1 MTGSDESGHD
11 RDAGDQ
17 DAGPADDA
25 NGAGPGPDY
34 EAHGGAPEGGESDE
48 VADAEILD
56 AADVSAAVDDVFA
69 DDDPLALALNQRDE
83 YLDSLR
89 RLQAEFENYKKA
101 GGQAA
106 GRSGSPGRRCPWWT
120 RCCPVLDTLDLAT
133 QHLGDADSA
142 DGRAL
147 LAVTSQLHDVL
158 AKEGLER
165 IDPLG
170 EQFDPTAHEA
180 VGHLPAEDVP
190 PSPVARKPRRG
201 STGELRAG
209 GGPGHAARVPLAGG
223 RGPPGHGDGAGLT
236 ARRRQEGISRHRVA
250 PQREWFE
257 KDYYKTLGVSST
269 ATPKEITSAYRKLAK
284 QHHPDTNPGHEETLQ
299 GDLRGLR
306 RAGGRRPSARSTTRS
321 ARMGPAAGAWAASPA
336 GSAVGGSYRVE
347 DMGDLGRHLRRP
359 VRPGTA
365 GGGGSSGP
373 QRGSR
378 CRDRAAP
385 VLRGRRLRGHHLG
398 QPDHRTSRCHTCGGN
413 GAAPALHP
421 VTCPRLR
428 GHRHP
433 PGQPGAVLAQP
444 DLPAVRGTRHRG
456 PPRPAPPVRAPAWST
471 ATVR

>member
-89 RLQAEFENYKKA
+89 RLQAEFENYKKRVVKQ
-101 GGQAA
+101 QADQVA
-106 GRSGSPGRRCPWWT
+106 RAAVSLVDKVL
-120 RCCPVLDTLDLAT
+120 PVLDTLDLAT

-180 VGHLPAEDVP
+180 VGHLPAEDAP
-190 PSPVARKPRRG
+190 TEPGGPEA
-201 STGELRAG
+201 AG
-209 GGPGHAARVPLAGG
+209 GARPASSEPVVGQVMRPGYRW
-223 RGPPGHGDGAGLT
+223 RG
-236 ARRRQEGISRHRVA
+236 
-250 PQREWFE
+250 
-257 KDYYKTLGVSST
+257 
-269 ATPKEITSAYRKLAK
+269 
-284 QHHPDTNPGHEETLQ
+284 
-299 GDLRGLR
+299 
-306 RAGGRRPSARSTTRS
+306 
-321 ARMGPAAGAWAASPA
+321 
-336 GSAVGGSYRVE
+336 AV
-347 DMGDLGRHLRRP
+347 
-359 VRPGTA
+359 VRPA
-365 GGGGSSGP
+365 M
-373 QRGSR
+373 
-378 CRDRAAP
+378 
-385 VLRGRRLRGHHLG
+385 VM
-398 QPDHRTSRCHTCGGN
+398 
-413 GAAPALHP
+413 
-421 VTCPRLR
+421 
-428 GHRHP
+428 
-433 PGQPGAVLAQP
+433 
-444 DLPAVRGTRHRG
+444 VRG
-456 PPRPAPPVRAPAWST
+456 
-471 ATVR
+471 